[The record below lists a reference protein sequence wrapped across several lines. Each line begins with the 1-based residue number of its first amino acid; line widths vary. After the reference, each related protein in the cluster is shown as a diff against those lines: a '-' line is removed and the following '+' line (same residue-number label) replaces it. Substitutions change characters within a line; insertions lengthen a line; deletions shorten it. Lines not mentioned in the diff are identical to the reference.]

1 MKKHRN
7 ITIHSQN
14 YKVTMSTIKK
24 PKGHYISVGIIIGIG
39 IFGMLGTVIYL
50 ITNNFAFIGVGPA
63 VGIPIGLILGQSI
76 ESKKEREGKIRE
88 LSTQEKQRQ
97 HLLIFLGLGVAFLSI
112 IGFLLFAI
120 VQS

>member
-1 MKKHRN
+1 
-7 ITIHSQN
+7 
-14 YKVTMSTIKK
+14 MSTIKN

-39 IFGMLGTVIYL
+39 IFGILGTVIYL

-63 VGIPIGLILGQSI
+63 VGLPIGLILGQSM

>member
-1 MKKHRN
+1 
-7 ITIHSQN
+7 
-14 YKVTMSTIKK
+14 MSTIKK

-50 ITNNFAFIGVGPA
+50 ITNNFAFIGAGPA
-63 VGIPIGLILGQSI
+63 VGLPIGLILGQSM

-120 VQS
+120 VQSLSLIHI